1 VLAQYNEKQD
11 SQIKS
16 LVKIYESMKPEEAAA
31 IFNEMEMPILLD
43 VIGKM
48 SERKVALVLAGMNP
62 KRARDVT
69 QELADKRKK
78 ATQSAAAVGAN

>member
-1 VLAQYNEKQD
+1 ML
-11 SQIKS
+11 QIKS
-16 LVKIYESMKPEEAAA
+16 LVKIYEGMKPDEAAA
-31 IFNEMEMPILLD
+31 IFNELDMPILLD

-48 SERKVALVLAGMNP
+48 SERKVALVLANMNP

-78 ATQSAAAVGAN
+78 IDMNAAASGAAATPGATGR